1 MEPFVLNKQLFERTE
16 DQLVN
21 GSPDPLLLYVEPWR
35 EQFSR
40 MTAGF
45 TTRQG
50 GVGSKPYATLNC
62 AYHVGDDPSDVLENR
77 RLVAEKLGFSVS
89 AWTCGEQVHGKHVA
103 VIQADD
109 RGKGLMDRQSA
120 LQDTDGLV
128 TNVPGVLLTSF
139 YADCV
144 PLYFYDPVQQ
154 AVGLAHAG
162 WKGTVAGIA
171 QSMVET
177 MEREYGSLAQN
188 IRTAIGPSIGDC
200 CYEVDEAVMQHVRVW
215 FESAPG
221 NDEYNNSV
229 QGRAYHS
236 SGNGKT
242 MLNLKECNRHIMMK
256 AGILPDHIECTTW
269 CTSCH
274 PELFFSYR
282 KENGTTGRMAS
293 WIELEER

>member
-1 MEPFVLNKQLFERTE
+1 MEPFVLDKNVLKEIAEQTYRN
-16 DQLVN
+16 DQ
-21 GSPDPLLLYVEPWR
+21 DPLLLYIQPW
-35 EQFSR
+35 QSFKQL
-40 MTAGF
+40 TAGF
-45 TTRQG
+45 TTRHG
-50 GVGSKPYATLNC
+50 GVGQAPYASLNC
-62 AYHVGDDPSDVLENR
+62 AYHVGDDAEAVLSNR
-77 RLVAEKLGFSVS
+77 CLVTDKLAFPLE

-103 VIQADD
+103 VVTATE
-109 RGKGLMDRQSA
+109 RGRGLLDRQSA

-144 PLYFYDPVQQ
+144 PLYFYDPVKQ

-171 QSMVET
+171 VSMVET
-177 MEREYGSLAQN
+177 MEREYGSRRED
-188 IRTAIGPSIGDC
+188 IRAAIGPSIGEC

-215 FESAPG
+215 LDEPQG
-221 NDEYNNSV
+221 NDEYERSV
-229 QGRAYHS
+229 SRSVYTPAAD
-236 SGNGKT
+236 GKT

-274 PELFFSYR
+274 TELFFSYR

-293 WIELEER
+293 WIGLEER